1 MDEVLDGGWLVGSSS
16 RHCPMAA
23 VTISGAWTTFV
34 TCNFSGSTSVK
45 KFLVL
50 IQYFETENFHIKKS
64 GIQAF
69 SEMSKNL
76 VALDPCSFR
85 EQPIEALA
93 FGALRTGPP
102 ADLWAL
108 QVLRRVKG
116 SGGQEP
122 RVLGQ
127 G

>member
-1 MDEVLDGGWLVGSSS
+1 
-16 RHCPMAA
+16 MAA
-23 VTISGAWTTFV
+23 VTISRAWTTFV

-50 IQYFETENFHIKKS
+50 IQYFETENFHIKKKKS

-85 EQPIEALA
+85 EQPIEALP
-93 FGALRTGPP
+93 FGSLRTGPP

-116 SGGQEP
+116 SGGQES